1 MAIFLI
7 DLPPNEMERRL
18 SDALSVYV
26 DAMRYPRGTVN
37 QRAAMWLEH
46 IRRRGWQGVAAVE
59 TPETPTAG
67 APQEDVPPT
76 AELSDAPLLGVAY
89 GYPGA
94 PGQWWQQ
101 QVVLGLQRGGSP
113 PEEIARLMTS
123 YFELTELHIHP
134 RAQGRGLGEALARRL
149 LAGRGEQ
156 NVLLSTPETDG
167 ESNRAWRLY
176 RRLGFADVIRGY
188 HFAGDPRAFAILG
201 RSPSVV
207 AGNRQAHI
215 GARRHTGSGTM
226 TWCAP
231 ALPPSRPKV
240 PRIPGIHRAATPAA
254 GHRDAAADRPLG
266 HRLPAGQGVAHHL
279 TR

>member
-1 MAIFLI
+1 MDGTGRKGHRELAIFLI
-7 DLPPNEMERRL
+7 DLPPNVMERRL

-46 IRRRGWQGVAAVE
+46 IRRRGWQGVAAIE
-59 TPETPTAG
+59 
-67 APQEDVPPT
+67 APDGEHHTEVSLAARS
-76 AELSDAPLLGVAY
+76 AEFRDAPLLGVAY

-113 PEEIARLMTS
+113 PQEIAKLMTS

-149 LAGRGEQ
+149 LADRSEQ

-167 ESNRAWRLY
+167 EANRAWRLY
-176 RRLGFADVIRGY
+176 RRLGFQDVIRGY

-201 RSPSVV
+201 R
-207 AGNRQAHI
+207 
-215 GARRHTGSGTM
+215 
-226 TWCAP
+226 
-231 ALPPSRPKV
+231 ALP
-240 PRIPGIHRAATPAA
+240 
-254 GHRDAAADRPLG
+254 L
-266 HRLPAGQGVAHHL
+266 
-279 TR
+279 